1 MINIR
6 EVSSLARGRVIE
18 KIRKRFGADYR
29 LNEEI
34 VNFELSKV
42 CVSRIPSN
50 FKVLFAFAG
59 LHCTCHDRRLTAVE
73 MFSHVNLDFGAWF
86 ATMTELDEN
95 EVRANSKQTRR
106 RNMRLIAEIVKKV
119 GQLSYQKE
127 PLKEDN

>member
-1 MINIR
+1 ML
-6 EVSSLARGRVIE
+6 EM
-18 KIRKRFGADYR
+18 
-29 LNEEI
+29 
-34 VNFELSKV
+34 SKV
-42 CVSRIPSN
+42 CVSKIPSN

-73 MFSHVNLDFGAWF
+73 MFYHLNLDFGAWF
-86 ATMTELDEN
+86 ATMTELEEN

>member
-18 KIRKRFGADYR
+18 KIRKRFGSDYR

-59 LHCTCHDRRLTAVE
+59 LQCTCHNRRLTAVE
-73 MFSHVNLDFGAWF
+73 MFTHLNLDFGAWF
-86 ATMTELDEN
+86 ATMTEIDEN
-95 EVRANSKQTRR
+95 EVRAN
-106 RNMRLIAEIVKKV
+106 
-119 GQLSYQKE
+119 
-127 PLKEDN
+127 